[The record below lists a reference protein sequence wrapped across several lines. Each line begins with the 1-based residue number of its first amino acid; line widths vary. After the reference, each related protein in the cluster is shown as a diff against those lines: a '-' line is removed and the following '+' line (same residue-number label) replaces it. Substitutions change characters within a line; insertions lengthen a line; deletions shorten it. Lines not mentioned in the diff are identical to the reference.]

1 MADTIKQS
9 QAVVW
14 VQEGGDGQ
22 AFIPYAD
29 GAEGM
34 AMTGKTIPVVGI
46 APVYTRDAN
55 GNPLVIDLNETAP
68 GDLPTATIQV
78 YERSALTILERMVEQ
93 KCPLNFQLRMVAC
106 GPLDNPFIWDK
117 IVAFSKGK
125 LTTYNPGDGPSLDF
139 NGELMTASGA
149 VSFEN
154 VLFMVRTGLSALTL
168 VETENIQA
176 IDGLSEEDCAECGTG
191 YPGADKIMAIGADAA
206 GAAIANGYVTDDG
219 GSTWTVFSALP
230 FIADEHFDFIQMRLV
245 GPSTVRYI
253 GHTSVTGATKAQMA
267 YAEAEFGALDTVT
280 WTKSAYTNTTVGDVV
295 TAALWARHDRHY
307 VATDAND
314 IIIDKKQ
321 GGDDD
326 AEIAYAGAQPINAFA
341 VSSDGRTV
349 YAAGDA
355 NLIVRELNQN
365 DLFVVRNGPSGG
377 GAFSALAVA
386 RDGTLYAG
394 NGTSIFKSVDGA
406 AQAGNWEELND
417 FGAGH
422 TVVSI
427 GLVKGDSQYLKVV
440 TTEAADGHVY
450 ESVDGGNSWREIT
463 GITDAGYSDAYHSET
478 NSNLAYIAG
487 LASGGL
493 GQVHQLA
500 AVA

>member
-1 MADTIKQS
+1 MANTIKQS

-14 VQEGGDGQ
+14 VQEDGEGN

-29 GAEGM
+29 RDDGM

-46 APVYTRDAN
+46 APVYARDTN
-55 GNPLVIDLNETAP
+55 GNPVVIDLNETAP

-78 YERSALTILERMVEQ
+78 YEKAALTILEKMVQ
-93 KCPLNFQLRMVAC
+93 RQCPLNFQLRMVAC

-117 IVAFSKGK
+117 IVGFSKGK

-149 VSFEN
+149 VSFQG
-154 VLFMVRTGLSALTL
+154 VLFLVRTGLSSLTL
-168 VETENIQA
+168 VETQDILA

-191 YPGADKIMAIGADAA
+191 YPGADKILAIGAGQTAA
-206 GAAIANGYVTDDG
+206 VANGYVSDDG

-230 FIADEHFDFIQMRLV
+230 FASGEDWDFLQMRMV

-253 GHTSVTGATKAQMA
+253 GATSTTAAVGAQVA
-267 YAEAEFGALDTVT
+267 YAEAELGALQTVT
-280 WTKSAYTNTTVGDVV
+280 WTVGDYDNTTNGDVC
-295 TAALWARHDRHY
+295 TALLWARHDRLY
-307 VATDAND
+307 YATDAND

-321 GGDDD
+321 GGDTT
-326 AEIAYAGAQPINAFA
+326 AAVAYAGAQQINAFA

-349 YAAGDA
+349 YAGGAA
-355 NLIVRELNQN
+355 NLILREVNQN
-365 DLFVVRNGPSGG
+365 DLFVVRNGPAGG
-377 GAFSALAVA
+377 GAFTALAVA
-386 RDGTLYAG
+386 DDGTLFAG
-394 NGTSIFKSVDGA
+394 NGTSIFKSTDGA
-406 AQAGNWEELND
+406 AQAGNWTSLNN

-422 TVVSI
+422 TVKEIQCVQ
-427 GLVKGDSQYLKVV
+427 GDSNYLRVV
-440 TTEAADGHVY
+440 TTEAADGHIY
-450 ESVDGGNSWREIT
+450 ESIDGGNTWREIT
-463 GITDAGYSDAYHSET
+463 GITDAGYSGAYFSKFDP
-478 NSNLAYIAG
+478 NLAYISG

-500 AVA
+500 PVS